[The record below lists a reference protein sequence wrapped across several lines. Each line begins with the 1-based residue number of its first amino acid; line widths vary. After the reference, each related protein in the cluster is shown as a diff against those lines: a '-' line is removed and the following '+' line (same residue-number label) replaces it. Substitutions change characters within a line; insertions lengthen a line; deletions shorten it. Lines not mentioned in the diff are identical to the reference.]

1 MHYIQLID
9 CRLWWF
15 CCCCWVTK
23 SCLTLWPRG
32 LQHTRLPYPSVSPGT
47 CSNSCPLSQWWHQ
60 TIWSSAAPF
69 ASNLSYHQGLFQWI
83 GCFWRKSWLI
93 WNNLFSWCDF
103 SESNCSLTIFRSH
116 VNWTNCFGW
125 VKDRDCSKMHIWHKT
140 KILWMSVAFPK
151 VILLSRLWKIIII
164 LDYVL
169 WDIGREKIIKV
180 NSAKLNWKNWTIWVI
195 LCTYIIE
202 DPFYGV
208 TGTMNVLGPAK
219 QFWRRHSKPAW
230 LHCQRLM
237 VINIF
242 KMMLYIFNHLTC

>member
-1 MHYIQLID
+1 MSDSVTSWTAAHQAPLSFSISWNLLKFMSIESVMTSNHLIL
-9 CRLWWF
+9 CCSF
-15 CCCCWVTK
+15 C
-23 SCLTLWPRG
+23 
-32 LQHTRLPYPSVSPGT
+32 LQSFLSPG
-47 CSNSCPLSQWWHQ
+47 S
-60 TIWSSAAPF
+60 
-69 ASNLSYHQGLFQWI
+69 FQWI

-180 NSAKLNWKNWTIWVI
+180 NSAKLNWKKLNNLGDIMHIYYWRSLLWSNWNYE
-195 LCTYIIE
+195 CFR
-202 DPFYGV
+202 P
-208 TGTMNVLGPAK
+208 
-219 QFWRRHSKPAW
+219 
-230 LHCQRLM
+230 C
-237 VINIF
+237 
-242 KMMLYIFNHLTC
+242 